1 MTTLRLRADR
11 RLIRARGASVRY
23 LLASITAPRA
33 PSREHRM
40 PVNIAL
46 VLDRSGSMAGESKFP
61 LAVEATRKALQLLAP
76 EDRFTLVVFDSRVD
90 VLMPSSLA
98 TVAAKKR
105 ALRLLES
112 IEPRSSTDL
121 CGGWMSAC
129 EELSDFIAD
138 GTISRALLLTD
149 GQANHG
155 ETNRDVLAHHAA
167 ELNRRGITTS
177 CFGVGA
183 DFDER
188 LLRDIASEGGGNSY
202 FIQHAAQIADFITS
216 ELGEALEVVVPRATL
231 ALTIPRGAEITVLNR
246 FRARRAQ
253 GRTTTLVELG
263 DLVSGQELE
272 IVLRVKFS
280 SGEIDDV
287 VEIRAEVEKQVPPFG
302 RDDTIDCRPER
313 SEGPAFVQFAY
324 ASHAANDD
332 QPRDVIVDREVARI
346 YAGLARAE
354 ATEANRHGDFDRA
367 RRALVGTARHISEYA
382 GDDPE
387 LLALAGALRGEVT
400 TYAEEVMDPMALKAS
415 FYIAESSVRGRSV
428 DGKARRG

>member
-1 MTTLRLRADR
+1 MTTLRLCADR

-46 VLDRSGSMAGESKFP
+46 VLDRSGSMAGENKFT
-61 LAVEATRKALQLLAP
+61 LAVDATRKALQLLAP
-76 EDRFTLVVFDSRVD
+76 EDRFTLVVFDDQVD
-90 VLMPSSLA
+90 VLIPSSLA

-112 IEPRSSTDL
+112 IEPRNSTDL
-121 CGGWMSAC
+121 CGGWMNAC
-129 EELSDFIAD
+129 EELSDYIGD

-155 ETNRDVLAHHAA
+155 ETNREVLAHHAA

-202 FIQHAAQIADFITS
+202 FIQHAAQIPDFITS

-231 ALTIPRGAEITVLNR
+231 ALTIPRGADITVLNR
-246 FRARRAQ
+246 FRARRSQ
-253 GRTTTLVELG
+253 GRTSTVIELG

-272 IVLRVKFS
+272 VVVRVKFS

-287 VEIRAEVEKQVPPFG
+287 VKIRAELGETTTNVE
-302 RDDTIDCRPER
+302 
-313 SEGPAFVQFAY
+313 FAY

-367 RRALVGTARHISEYA
+367 RRALVDTARHISEYA
-382 GDDPE
+382 DDDAE
-387 LLALAGALRGEVT
+387 LLALASALRDEVPQ
-400 TYAEEVMDPMALKAS
+400 YAEQVMSPRSLKQA
-415 FYIAESSVRGRSV
+415 FYVAESSVRGRTME
-428 DGKARRG
+428 GKAKRG